1 MANQMT
7 EDRDYLLKA
16 AANLS
21 KVMNSPFTASD
32 WSVKPS
38 RKGGGM
44 WNGMATGS
52 SSLSNVDDKA
62 VEPSDRQS

>member
-21 KVMNSPFTASD
+21 KVMNSPFTVSD

-38 RKGGGM
+38 RKRGGM
-44 WNGMATGS
+44 WNGTATGS
-52 SSLSNVDDKA
+52 SSSSNVDDKA
-62 VEPSDRQS
+62 VKPADR

>member
-1 MANQMT
+1 MT

-21 KVMNSPFTASD
+21 KIMNFPFTVSD

-38 RKGGGM
+38 RKAGGIR
-44 WNGMATGS
+44 NGTAARS
-52 SSLSNVDDKA
+52 SSASNVDDKA
-62 VEPSDRQS
+62 VKLSDR